1 MLTGAGRRPAA
12 DQTVAPWYRAP
23 RHWGIFWIAFAASSG
38 VAIGLTAAIE
48 AFPVLKLAI
57 RDVAAVARDG
67 LPLPFFTGWISNIGI
82 VGWFVS
88 AAALLVAAQVGAG
101 SRHWRSVVFTGAV
114 ASLSF
119 LLGVDDLFMIHDGAI
134 TFGEEWLL
142 LLWFSLAIAWVIM
155 FRRELLHDPL
165 LPVLVLCAA
174 FFGHAVVADIVANG
188 SLLLHE
194 DASKLAAIVLWTGW
208 ALATT
213 QRVIESS
220 TRLRQRGP
228 AAT

>member
-1 MLTGAGRRPAA
+1 MLTSTERRPAA
-12 DQTVAPWYRAP
+12 DQTVPPWYRAP
-23 RHWGIFWIAFAASSG
+23 RYWGTFLIVAALSSG

-48 AFPVLKLAI
+48 AFPVLKLAV

-88 AAALLVAAQVGAG
+88 AAALFVAARVCAG
-101 SRHWRSVVFTGAV
+101 SRQWRSAVFTGAA

-142 LLWFSLAIAWVIM
+142 LLWFSIAAAWVVV
-155 FRRELLHDPL
+155 FRRELLRDPL

-174 FFGHAVVADIVANG
+174 FLGHAVVADIMAHG
-188 SLLLHE
+188 TLLLHE
-194 DASKLAAIVLWTGW
+194 DASKLAAILVWSSW

-220 TRLRQRGP
+220 TRLRPREP
-228 AAT
+228 AAA